1 MPVPFASVC
10 DLLDECYKLHVAKKP
25 NTRAVIKWF
34 DQHRNCINAQ
44 NTDLAALLSTLL
56 PEKRSDRVYCIK
68 TPTLEKLIGKALML
82 GASRLIELGLY
93 KQSGQ
98 GVDLADCVERILTVT
113 PNPLYSEQDSITV
126 EEIDQVLHGIASKIV
141 WSSPCIRAEQGSST
155 TARGRDGLQDI
166 YRRLSAREAKWFTR
180 LILKEFRP
188 LILESGLIY
197 RCCDSALPLI
207 LKIQDDFATAIKTL
221 QSLKSHS
228 PSEYVKDGAP
238 QPSSLCTVKPKLGIK
253 IGRQNWFKGRSI
265 KHCLDL
271 GRGRM
276 SVEEKI
282 DGEYCQFHVSIRDG
296 KLQIQIFS
304 KSGKD
309 STEDR
314 YKLRGIITKSI
325 GFGRADCTIQHDC
338 ILEGE
343 LVVHDDVVGS
353 LNLADLH
360 SYDTDTAAP
369 QEDKIMPFHKIRNH
383 IARRGRLINVDL
395 DSPPRSHENLMIVF
409 YDILYLD
416 QQSLLDVCRSERFEI
431 LKRTVRCDSGRAELV
446 RRTVVD
452 FNRPTG
458 ASELRKAFA
467 KVICA
472 KGEGLVLKPD
482 GPYFDFHNR
491 KQGPAGFCIKLKK
504 EYIGT
509 FGDVGDF
516 AVVGAGYNPSKAR
529 LYKIPNLAWT
539 VFYLGCLTNKEEV
552 RRWGAIPEFTVVS
565 AVEIPESLLKTFMV
579 HCHTMCVPLDM
590 STTTKLHIPTGI
602 EADAPLEF
610 AFQSLTVFDMRC
622 FSFDKPGNV
631 GFWTLRF
638 PTVSKIHFDRDFSD
652 AITFDELQAM
662 AKEARAT
669 PDLEDSQENLHWIAQ
684 LEGADPRGRAVD
696 AVSQLT
702 ETTMP
707 TPSPRISRSPLRPLM
722 RSRSRSPD
730 MTKTKPGCQPC
741 TEKVTASLPTPPES
755 SPPSEPER
763 LSTDTH
769 KPDEKRKRRHV
780 APSAPATSGSA
791 EARDTGLPCS
801 FFTGATGTKRRKP
814 LQEVDG
820 NVLQSANDP
829 RILFASAMDGMPQST
844 RATAKSKH
852 EFPQDPPETTISE
865 KKPVEQKFDAVCCIP
880 GSIFPSI
887 EQKSLPAGKA
897 NPAKQVPKP
906 CIFAGE
912 NCHLSDYTIL
922 FAASALAHSDE
933 RIALLGEHGA
943 GTTGT
948 VIEMDEW
955 LEATRFGATLGDTK
969 SPQRRVL
976 MLVDTVQRKSETQKV
991 LASLERARKKLPRKT
1006 RGWIE
1011 VYDWRVL
1018 HHLKVMED
1026 DTEKEKYFDGFHD
1039 PWRRWY
1045 CGIV

>member
-10 DLLDECYKLHVAKKP
+10 DLLDECYKLHVEKKP
-25 NTRAVIKWF
+25 NTRAVSKWF
-34 DQHRNCINAQ
+34 GQHRNCINAQ

-93 KQSGQ
+93 KQPGQ

-113 PNPLYSEQDSITV
+113 PNPLYTERDSITV
-126 EEIDQVLHGIASKIV
+126 EEIDQVLHGIASKII
-141 WSSPCIRAEQGSST
+141 WSSPCIRADQGSST
-155 TARGRDGLQDI
+155 AVRGRDGLQDI

-228 PSEYVKDGAP
+228 PAEYVKNGPP
-238 QPSSLCTVKPKLGIK
+238 QPSSLCMVKPKLGIK
-253 IGRQNWFKGRSI
+253 VGRQNWFKGRSI
-265 KHCLDL
+265 KHCLDM
-271 GRGRM
+271 GHGRM

-282 DGEYCQFHVSIRDG
+282 DGEYCQFH
-296 KLQIQIFS
+296 
-304 KSGKD
+304 
-309 STEDR
+309 
-314 YKLRGIITKSI
+314 
-325 GFGRADCTIQHDC
+325 HDC

-360 SYDTDTAAP
+360 SYDTDTAAS

-395 DSPPRSHENLMIVF
+395 DSPLRSHENLMIVF

-416 QQSLLDVCRSERFEI
+416 QQSFLDVCRSKRFEI

-452 FNRPTG
+452 FHRPTG

-467 KVICA
+467 KVITA

-516 AVVGAGYNPSKAR
+516 AVVGAGYNPSKAK

-579 HCHTMCVPLDM
+579 HCHTMHVPLDM
-590 STTTKLHIPTGI
+590 SATTKLHIPTGI

-610 AFQSLTVFDMRC
+610 AFQSPPVFDMRC

-669 PDLEDSQENLHWIAQ
+669 PDLEDSQENIHWIAQ

-702 ETTMP
+702 ATTMP

-730 MTKTKPGCQPC
+730 MTKTKPDCQSC
-741 TEKVTASLPTPPES
+741 TEKATTLLSTPPES
-755 SPPSEPER
+755 SPPSELER

-769 KPDEKRKRRHV
+769 TPDEKRKRRLV
-780 APSAPATSGSA
+780 APSAPATSGSV

-801 FFTGATGTKRRKP
+801 FLTCATGTKRRKP

-820 NVLQSANDP
+820 NALQGANNP
-829 RILFASAMDGMPQST
+829 RMLFASAMDGTPQST
-844 RATAKSKH
+844 RVTAKTKH
-852 EFPQDPPETTISE
+852 EYPQDSPETTTGE
-865 KKPVEQKFDAVCCIP
+865 EKPVEHKIDAVCCILSP
-880 GSIFPSI
+880 ILPFI
-887 EQKSLPAGKA
+887 EQTSLPAEKA
-897 NPAKQVPKP
+897 NLAKQAPKP
-906 CIFAGE
+906 CVFAGE
-912 NCHLSDYTIL
+912 NCHLSDHTIL
-922 FAASALAHSDE
+922 LAASALTHSDK
-933 RIALLGEHGA
+933 RIVLLREHGT

-948 VIEMDEW
+948 VFDMDEW

-976 MLVDTVQRKSETQKV
+976 MLVDTIQRKSETQKV
-991 LASLERARKKLPRKT
+991 LASLEWARKKLSRKT
-1006 RGWIE
+1006 CGWIE

-1026 DTEKEKYFDGFHD
+1026 DNEKEKYFDGFHD

>member
-10 DLLDECYKLHVAKKP
+10 DLLDECYKLHVAKKS
-25 NTRAVIKWF
+25 NTRTVSKWF

-113 PNPLYSEQDSITV
+113 PNPLYSERDSITV
-126 EEIDQVLHGIASKIV
+126 EEIDQVLHGIASRIV
-141 WSSPCIRAEQGSST
+141 WSSPCIRADPGSST
-155 TARGRDGLQDI
+155 TARGRDGLEDI

-188 LILESGLIY
+188 LILDSGLIY
-197 RCCDSALPLI
+197 RCCDPALPLI

-228 PSEYVKDGAP
+228 PAEYVKDGAP
-238 QPSSLCTVKPKLGIK
+238 QPSSLCTLTTVKPKLGIK
-253 IGRQNWFKGRSI
+253 
-265 KHCLDL
+265 
-271 GRGRM
+271 
-276 SVEEKI
+276 
-282 DGEYCQFHVSIRDG
+282 
-296 KLQIQIFS
+296 IFS

-314 YKLRGIITKSI
+314 YKLRGIIAKSI

-452 FNRPTG
+452 FHRPTG
-458 ASELRKAFA
+458 ASELRKEFA
-467 KVICA
+467 KVITA

-482 GPYFDFHNR
+482 GPYFDFHSR
-491 KQGPAGFCIKLKK
+491 KHGPAGFCIKLKK

-565 AVEIPESLLKTFMV
+565 AVEMPEALLKTFMV
-579 HCHTMCVPLDM
+579 HCHTMNVPLDM

-602 EADAPLEF
+602 EADAPLKF
-610 AFQSLTVFDMRC
+610 AFQSPPVFDMRC

-684 LEGADPRGRAVD
+684 LEGADPRERAVD

-702 ETTMP
+702 ATTMP
-707 TPSPRISRSPLRPLM
+707 TPSPRTSRSPLRLLM
-722 RSRSRSPD
+722 QSRSRSPD
-730 MTKTKPGCQPC
+730 MIGTKLGCQPC
-741 TEKVTASLPTPPES
+741 TEKATALLPTPPES
-755 SPPSEPER
+755 SPSSEPGR

-769 KPDEKRKRRHV
+769 TPDEKRKRRLV
-780 APSAPATSGSA
+780 APSALTTSGIV
-791 EARDTGLPCS
+791 EARETGLPCS
-801 FFTGATGTKRRKP
+801 FLTGATGTKRRKP
-814 LQEVDG
+814 LQEADG
-820 NVLQSANDP
+820 NVLHANNP
-829 RILFASAMDGMPQST
+829 RMLHASAMYEMPQST
-844 RATAKSKH
+844 RATANPKH
-852 EFPQDPPETTISE
+852 EYPQDSPETTTGKE
-865 KKPVEQKFDAVCCIP
+865 KPVEDKIDAVCCIP
-880 GSIFPSI
+880 GSILPSI
-887 EQKSLPAGKA
+887 EQTSLTAEKA
-897 NPAKQVPKP
+897 NPAKQSPKP
-906 CIFAGE
+906 CVFAGE

-922 FAASALAHSDE
+922 LAASALAHSDE

-943 GTTGT
+943 GTVGT
-948 VIEMDEW
+948 VVDMDEW
-955 LEATRFGATLGDTK
+955 LEATRFGTTLGDTK

-976 MLVDTVQRKSETQKV
+976 MLVDTVQRKTETQKV
-991 LASLERARKKLPRKT
+991 LASLERAREKLPRKK

-1026 DTEKEKYFDGFHD
+1026 DSEKEKYFDGFHD

-1045 CGIV
+1045 CGFV

>member
-10 DLLDECYKLHVAKKP
+10 DLLDECYKLHVAKKS
-25 NTRAVIKWF
+25 NTRTVSKWF

-113 PNPLYSEQDSITV
+113 PNPLYSERDSITV

-141 WSSPCIRAEQGSST
+141 WSSPCIRADPGSST
-155 TARGRDGLQDI
+155 TARGRDGLEDI

-188 LILESGLIY
+188 LILDSGLIY
-197 RCCDSALPLI
+197 RCCDPALPLI

-228 PSEYVKDGAP
+228 PAEYVKDGAP
-238 QPSSLCTVKPKLGIK
+238 QPSSLCTLTTVKPKLGIK
-253 IGRQNWFKGRSI
+253 
-265 KHCLDL
+265 
-271 GRGRM
+271 
-276 SVEEKI
+276 
-282 DGEYCQFHVSIRDG
+282 
-296 KLQIQIFS
+296 
-304 KSGKD
+304 
-309 STEDR
+309 
-314 YKLRGIITKSI
+314 
-325 GFGRADCTIQHDC
+325 HDC

-452 FNRPTG
+452 FHRPTG
-458 ASELRKAFA
+458 ASELRKEFA
-467 KVICA
+467 KVITA

-482 GPYFDFHNR
+482 GPYFDFHSR
-491 KQGPAGFCIKLKK
+491 KHGPAGFCIKLKK

-565 AVEIPESLLKTFMV
+565 AVEMPEALLKTFMV
-579 HCHTMCVPLDM
+579 HCHTMNVPLDM

-602 EADAPLEF
+602 EADAPLKF
-610 AFQSLTVFDMRC
+610 AFQSPPVFDMRC

-702 ETTMP
+702 ATTMP
-707 TPSPRISRSPLRPLM
+707 TPSPRTSRSPLRLLM
-722 RSRSRSPD
+722 QSRSRSPD
-730 MTKTKPGCQPC
+730 MIGTKLGCQPC
-741 TEKVTASLPTPPES
+741 TEKATALLPTPPES
-755 SPPSEPER
+755 SPSSEPGR

-769 KPDEKRKRRHV
+769 TPDEKRKRRLV
-780 APSAPATSGSA
+780 APSALTTSGIV
-791 EARDTGLPCS
+791 EARETGLPCS
-801 FFTGATGTKRRKP
+801 FLTGATGTKRRKP
-814 LQEVDG
+814 LQEADG
-820 NVLQSANDP
+820 NVLHANNP
-829 RILFASAMDGMPQST
+829 RMLHASAMYEMPQST
-844 RATAKSKH
+844 RATANPKH
-852 EFPQDPPETTISE
+852 EYPQDSPETTTGKE
-865 KKPVEQKFDAVCCIP
+865 KPVEDKIDAVCCIP
-880 GSIFPSI
+880 GSILPSI
-887 EQKSLPAGKA
+887 EQTSLPAEKA
-897 NPAKQVPKP
+897 NPAKQSPKP
-906 CIFAGE
+906 CVFAGE

-922 FAASALAHSDE
+922 LAASALAHSDE

-943 GTTGT
+943 GTVGT
-948 VIEMDEW
+948 VVDMDEW
-955 LEATRFGATLGDTK
+955 LEATRFGTTLGDTK
-969 SPQRRVL
+969 FPQRRVL
-976 MLVDTVQRKSETQKV
+976 MLVDTVQRKTETQKV
-991 LASLERARKKLPRKT
+991 LASLERAREKLPRKK

-1026 DTEKEKYFDGFHD
+1026 DSEKEKYFDGFHD

-1045 CGIV
+1045 CGFV

>member
-10 DLLDECYKLHVAKKP
+10 DLLDECYKLHVAKKS
-25 NTRAVIKWF
+25 NTRTVSKWF

-113 PNPLYSEQDSITV
+113 PNPLYSERDSITV

-141 WSSPCIRAEQGSST
+141 WSSPCIRADPGSST
-155 TARGRDGLQDI
+155 TARGRDGLEDI

-188 LILESGLIY
+188 LILDSGLIY
-197 RCCDSALPLI
+197 RCCDPALPLI

-228 PSEYVKDGAP
+228 PAEYVKDGAP
-238 QPSSLCTVKPKLGIK
+238 QPSSLCTLTTVKPKLGIK
-253 IGRQNWFKGRSI
+253 
-265 KHCLDL
+265 
-271 GRGRM
+271 
-276 SVEEKI
+276 
-282 DGEYCQFHVSIRDG
+282 
-296 KLQIQIFS
+296 
-304 KSGKD
+304 
-309 STEDR
+309 
-314 YKLRGIITKSI
+314 
-325 GFGRADCTIQHDC
+325 HDC

-452 FNRPTG
+452 FHRPTG
-458 ASELRKAFA
+458 ASELRKEFA
-467 KVICA
+467 KVITA

-482 GPYFDFHNR
+482 GPYFDFHSR
-491 KQGPAGFCIKLKK
+491 KHGPAGFCIKLKK

-565 AVEIPESLLKTFMV
+565 AVEMPEALLKTFMV
-579 HCHTMCVPLDM
+579 HCHTMNVPLDM

-602 EADAPLEF
+602 EADAPLKF
-610 AFQSLTVFDMRC
+610 AFQSPPVFDMRC

-702 ETTMP
+702 ATTMP
-707 TPSPRISRSPLRPLM
+707 TPSPRTSRSPLRLLM
-722 RSRSRSPD
+722 QSRSRSPD
-730 MTKTKPGCQPC
+730 MIGTKLGCQPC
-741 TEKVTASLPTPPES
+741 TEKATALLPTPPES
-755 SPPSEPER
+755 SPSSEPGR

-769 KPDEKRKRRHV
+769 TPDEKRKRRLV
-780 APSAPATSGSA
+780 APSALTTSGIV
-791 EARDTGLPCS
+791 EARETGLPCS
-801 FFTGATGTKRRKP
+801 FLTGATGTKRRKP
-814 LQEVDG
+814 LQEADG
-820 NVLQSANDP
+820 NVLHANNP
-829 RILFASAMDGMPQST
+829 RMLHASAMYEMPQST
-844 RATAKSKH
+844 RATANPKH
-852 EFPQDPPETTISE
+852 EYPQDSPETTTGKE
-865 KKPVEQKFDAVCCIP
+865 KPVEDKIDAVCCIP
-880 GSIFPSI
+880 GSILPSI
-887 EQKSLPAGKA
+887 EQTSLPAEKA
-897 NPAKQVPKP
+897 NPAKQSPKP
-906 CIFAGE
+906 CVFAGE

-922 FAASALAHSDE
+922 LAASALAHSDE

-943 GTTGT
+943 GTVGT
-948 VIEMDEW
+948 VVDMDEW
-955 LEATRFGATLGDTK
+955 LEATRFGTTLGDTK

-976 MLVDTVQRKSETQKV
+976 MLVDTVQRKTETQKV
-991 LASLERARKKLPRKT
+991 LASLERAREKLPRKK

-1026 DTEKEKYFDGFHD
+1026 DSEKEKYFDGFHD

-1045 CGIV
+1045 CGFV

>member
-1 MPVPFASVC
+1 
-10 DLLDECYKLHVAKKP
+10 
-25 NTRAVIKWF
+25 
-34 DQHRNCINAQ
+34 
-44 NTDLAALLSTLL
+44 
-56 PEKRSDRVYCIK
+56 
-68 TPTLEKLIGKALML
+68 
-82 GASRLIELGLY
+82 
-93 KQSGQ
+93 
-98 GVDLADCVERILTVT
+98 
-113 PNPLYSEQDSITV
+113 
-126 EEIDQVLHGIASKIV
+126 
-141 WSSPCIRAEQGSST
+141 
-155 TARGRDGLQDI
+155 
-166 YRRLSAREAKWFTR
+166 
-180 LILKEFRP
+180 
-188 LILESGLIY
+188 
-197 RCCDSALPLI
+197 
-207 LKIQDDFATAIKTL
+207 
-221 QSLKSHS
+221 
-228 PSEYVKDGAP
+228 
-238 QPSSLCTVKPKLGIK
+238 
-253 IGRQNWFKGRSI
+253 
-265 KHCLDL
+265 
-271 GRGRM
+271 
-276 SVEEKI
+276 
-282 DGEYCQFHVSIRDG
+282 
-296 KLQIQIFS
+296 
-304 KSGKD
+304 
-309 STEDR
+309 
-314 YKLRGIITKSI
+314 
-325 GFGRADCTIQHDC
+325 
-338 ILEGE
+338 
-343 LVVHDDVVGS
+343 
-353 LNLADLH
+353 
-360 SYDTDTAAP
+360 
-369 QEDKIMPFHKIRNH
+369 
-383 IARRGRLINVDL
+383 
-395 DSPPRSHENLMIVF
+395 MIVF

-452 FNRPTG
+452 FHRPTG

-467 KVICA
+467 KIITA

-491 KQGPAGFCIKLKK
+491 TQGPAGFCIKLKK

-565 AVEIPESLLKTFMV
+565 AVEIPETLLKTFMV
-579 HCHTMCVPLDM
+579 HCHTMNVPLDM

-602 EADAPLEF
+602 EADAPLKF
-610 AFQSLTVFDMRC
+610 AFQSPPVFDMRC

-702 ETTMP
+702 ATTMP
-707 TPSPRISRSPLRPLM
+707 TPSPRTSRSPLRPIM
-722 RSRSRSPD
+722 QSRSRSPD
-730 MTKTKPGCQPC
+730 MTGTKPGCQPC
-741 TEKVTASLPTPPES
+741 TEKATASLPTPPES
-755 SPPSEPER
+755 SPPSGPER

-769 KPDEKRKRRHV
+769 TPDEKRKRRLV
-780 APSAPATSGSA
+780 APSALATSGIV
-791 EARDTGLPCS
+791 EARETGLPCS
-801 FFTGATGTKRRKP
+801 FLTGATGTKRRKP
-814 LQEVDG
+814 LQEADG
-820 NVLQSANDP
+820 NVLQSAKNP
-829 RILFASAMDGMPQST
+829 RLLFASAMYGMPQST
-844 RATAKSKH
+844 RATANPKH
-852 EFPQDPPETTISE
+852 EYPQDSPETTTGKE
-865 KKPVEQKFDAVCCIP
+865 KPVEDKIVAVCCIP
-880 GSIFPSI
+880 GSILPSI
-887 EQKSLPAGKA
+887 EQTSLPADKA
-897 NPAKQVPKP
+897 NPAKQAPKP
-906 CIFAGE
+906 CVFAGE

-922 FAASALAHSDE
+922 LAASALAHSDE

-943 GTTGT
+943 GTAGT
-948 VIEMDEW
+948 VVDMDEW

-976 MLVDTVQRKSETQKV
+976 MLVDTVQRKTETQKV
-991 LASLERARKKLPRKT
+991 LASLERAREKLPRKK

-1026 DTEKEKYFDGFHD
+1026 DSETKKYFDGFHD